1 MATHIIT
8 GAAGGIAAA
17 LIPRVATS
25 GDTLLLIDIAE
36 APLAAAAEAAV
47 AAGAHVRTRVSALD
61 TEEACRAAIA
71 DAGETIIAL
80 THLAGVF
87 EPDPAG
93 PADMSVYH
101 RALSANLTNAYM
113 LAGFAAPAMTRAAT
127 PAHPARMVF
136 ISSLAFTRGSWDHVP
151 YTAAKGG
158 LVGLTRALS
167 RKHAPDILVN
177 ALAPGVIDT
186 AMPAHLLALRGEDR
200 ITREVPLGR
209 LGRADEVAGAIAF
222 LLGPDS
228 TFITGQTIHVDGGA
242 TNA

>member
-8 GAAGGIAAA
+8 GAAGGIGRA
-17 LIPRVATS
+17 LLPRLKGS
-25 GDTLLLIDIAE
+25 GHRLLLIDIAE
-36 APLAAAAEAAV
+36 QPLTETVELAKEFGLRAD
-47 AAGAHVRTRVSALD
+47 GLVSALD
-61 TEEACRAAIA
+61 TPEACRSAIA
-71 DAGETIIAL
+71 AAGDHISAL

-87 EPDPAG
+87 EPDPDG
-93 PADMSVYH
+93 PNDMSVYE
-101 RALSANLTNAYM
+101 RAIMANLTNAYM
-113 LAGFAAPAMTRAAT
+113 LAGFAAPVMAAT
-127 PAHPARMVF
+127 ATADAPARMVF

-167 RKHAPDILVN
+167 RKHAPEILVN

-186 AMPAHLLALRGEDR
+186 AMPAHLLELRGEKR

-242 TNA
+242 VNA